1 MSATLDTVSTTHPE
15 GVRGEDAD
23 MDWKIELIFVP
34 VTDVDRAKEFY
45 ERIGFNADHDQAP
58 FEGLRFVQMTPPG
71 SACSIAF
78 GEGLGIDLEPGR
90 QNTIQVV
97 VPDADEALAH
107 LQSVGVKASG
117 VDDQAWG
124 RFVTFDDPDGN
135 SWTLQ
140 QLPVAR

>member
-1 MSATLDTVSTTHPE
+1 
-15 GVRGEDAD
+15 

-45 ERIGFNADHDQAP
+45 ERIGFHADHDQVP

-78 GEGLGIDLEPGR
+78 GTGLGNDLEPGR

-107 LQSVGVKASG
+107 LRDLGVEAQG
-117 VDDQAWG
+117 VDEQAWG
-124 RFVTFDDPDGN
+124 RFVQFDDPDGN
-135 SWTLQ
+135 TWTLQ
-140 QLPVAR
+140 QLPPRD

>member
-1 MSATLDTVSTTHPE
+1 
-15 GVRGEDAD
+15 

-34 VTDVDRAKEFY
+34 VSDVDRSKDFY
-45 ERIGFNADHDQAP
+45 EKIGFNADHDQTP
-58 FEGLRFVQMTPPG
+58 MEGLRFVQMTPPG

-78 GEGLGIDLEPGR
+78 GTGLGEGTLEPGM

-107 LQSVGVKASG
+107 LRGLGVEAQG
-117 VDDQAWG
+117 VDEQAWG

-135 SWTLQ
+135 TWTLQ
-140 QLPVAR
+140 ELPDYSAQS

>member
-1 MSATLDTVSTTHPE
+1 
-15 GVRGEDAD
+15 

-34 VTDVDRAKEFY
+34 VTDVDRAKDFY
-45 ERIGFNADHDQAP
+45 VKIGFHADHDQVP

-78 GEGLGIDLEPGR
+78 GTGLGLDLEPGR

-107 LQSVGVKASG
+107 LRGLGVEAEG
-117 VDDQAWG
+117 VDEQAWG
-124 RFVTFDDPDGN
+124 RFVRFADPDGN
-135 SWTLQ
+135 TWTLQ
-140 QLPVAR
+140 QLPDRSA

>member
-1 MSATLDTVSTTHPE
+1 
-15 GVRGEDAD
+15 

-34 VTDVDRAKEFY
+34 VTDVDRAKDFY
-45 ERIGFNADHDQAP
+45 VKIGFHADFDQVP
-58 FEGLRFVQMTPPG
+58 HEGLRFVQMTPPG

-78 GEGLGIDLEPGR
+78 GTGLGVELEPGQ

-107 LQSVGVKASG
+107 LRGLDVDAHG
-117 VDDQAWG
+117 VDEQAWG

-135 SWTLQ
+135 TWTLQ
-140 QLPVAR
+140 ELPDYGA

>member
-1 MSATLDTVSTTHPE
+1 
-15 GVRGEDAD
+15 

-45 ERIGFNADHDQAP
+45 EQIGFHTDHDQVP
-58 FEGLRFVQMTPPG
+58 FDGLRFVQMTPPG

-78 GEGLGIDLEPGR
+78 GTGLGIDLEPGC

-107 LQSVGVKASG
+107 LRGVGAEATG
-117 VDDQAWG
+117 VDEQGWG
-124 RFVTFDDPDGN
+124 RFVAFDDPDGN
-135 SWTLQ
+135 TWTLQ
-140 QLPVAR
+140 ELPKRG

>member
-1 MSATLDTVSTTHPE
+1 
-15 GVRGEDAD
+15 
-23 MDWKIELIFVP
+23 MDWKIELIYVP

-45 ERIGFNADHDQAP
+45 ERIGFHADHDQVP

-78 GEGLGIDLEPGR
+78 GYGLGNDLEPGR

-97 VPDADEALAH
+97 VPNADEALAQ
-107 LQSVGVKASG
+107 LRSVGAEASG

-124 RFVTFDDPDGN
+124 RFVSFDDPDGN
-135 SWTLQ
+135 TWTLQ
-140 QLPVAR
+140 ELPARD

>member
-1 MSATLDTVSTTHPE
+1 
-15 GVRGEDAD
+15 

-45 ERIGFNADHDQAP
+45 TKIGFNPDHDQTP
-58 FEGLRFVQMTPPG
+58 TEGLRFVQMTPPG

-78 GEGLGIDLEPGR
+78 GTGLGLDLEPGQ

-107 LQSVGVKASG
+107 LRSVGVEASG
-117 VDDQAWG
+117 VDDQDWG

-135 SWTLQ
+135 TWTLQ
-140 QLPVAR
+140 ELPDYGG